1 MKSSPLSVR
10 IVARTLVAT
19 FCFAAGAASAGD
31 IHVLLG
37 VDPAD
42 ATGDVLLSASL
53 APAQS
58 LTRATG
64 SKTTIAQ
71 TSTMSEVMRASRTV
85 ENEIIIAP
93 AHVTASAMLHAYQ
106 LLATSGQEQI
116 YALVVK
122 NDIDKVEKLAGKRLY
137 LPQQDSLR
145 SYVAKGLLTESGV
158 KLAQFSKVT
167 YGNTSGGGLVALSFD
182 IADVTVA
189 DETQA
194 KEWINAHPGQ
204 ARILKTTRPVPGG
217 MNMVVRKDFCA
228 TECGRLADWVNS
240 PDGAI
245 PGIGRFRIASSDA
258 GRQFTYVASLGITT
272 PDALKG
278 VTRVSAEEVV
288 ELARKNVTIVD
299 TRSQKEFDN
308 EHVRGAVLASYVE
321 KSLKETDFD
330 ATKDNFDALKKIPK
344 DKPVLFLCNGPECWK
359 SYKASR
365 SAVAAGY
372 TKIYWF
378 RGGMPEWREKRLTEA
393 GIDAEAFTAL
403 VADPEV
409 KARLVATTEEAVSRG
424 VFGAPTF
431 FVGDAMFFGQDRLDF
446 VRDALKR

>member
-1 MKSSPLSVR
+1 MTSSSKSASAAMISLLLG
-10 IVARTLVAT
+10 LVLG
-19 FCFAAGAASAGD
+19 AGSAASAE

-64 SKTTIAQ
+64 SRTTIAQ
-71 TSTMSEVMRASRTV
+71 TSTMAEVMRASRTV

-93 AHVTASAMLHAYQ
+93 AHVTASAILHAYQ
-106 LLATSGQEQI
+106 LLATSGQEQV
-116 YALVVK
+116 YALVAR

-145 SYVAKGLLTESGV
+145 SYMAKGLLTESGI

-182 IADVTVA
+182 MADVTVA

-194 KEWINAHPGQ
+194 KEWITQHPGQ

-228 TECGRLADWVNS
+228 TECSRLGEWVNS

-245 PGIGRFRIASSDA
+245 PGVGRFRMASADA
-258 GRQFTYVASLGITT
+258 GRQFSYVASLGIAT
-272 PDALKG
+272 PEALDR
-278 VTRVSAEEVV
+278 VTRVSAEQVAD
-288 ELARKNVTIVD
+288 LGKQGVTIID
-299 TRSQKEFDN
+299 TRSQKEYDN
-308 EHVRGAVLASYVE
+308 EHIRGAVLASYLE
-321 KSLKETDFD
+321 KSLKEVDFD
-330 ATKDNFDALKKIPK
+330 AKKDDFSALKNFPK
-344 DKPVLFLCNGPECWK
+344 DKPVVFLSNGPECWK

-365 SAVAAGY
+365 AAAAEGY
-372 TKIYWF
+372 SKIYWF
-378 RGGMPEWREKRLTEA
+378 RGGMPEWREKRMPLEGSA
-393 GIDAEAFTAL
+393 GAAL
-403 VADPEV
+403 
-409 KARLVATTEEAVSRG
+409 ARLPAATQAGRVKTVAVAR
-424 VFGAPTF
+424 
-431 FVGDAMFFGQDRLDF
+431 
-446 VRDALKR
+446 

>member
-1 MKSSPLSVR
+1 MSSFPLSARGVR
-10 IVARTLVAT
+10 ALVAALV
-19 FCFAAGAASAGD
+19 FGAGAASAGE

-42 ATGDVLLSASL
+42 ASGDVLLSASL

-64 SKTTIAQ
+64 SKTTITQ
-71 TSTMSEVMRASRTV
+71 TSTMAEVMRASRTV

-93 AHVTASAMLHAYQ
+93 AHVTASAVLHAYQ
-106 LLATSGQEQI
+106 LLATSGQEQV
-116 YALVVK
+116 YALVVR

-158 KLAQFSKVT
+158 KLGQFSKVT

-182 IADVTVA
+182 MADVTVA

-194 KEWINAHPGQ
+194 KEWIAQHPGQ

-228 TECGRLADWVNS
+228 TECGRLGDWVNS

-245 PGIGRFRIASSDA
+245 PGIGRFRLASADA
-258 GRQFTYVASLGITT
+258 VRQFTYVASLGITT
-272 PDALKG
+272 PEALKG

-288 ELARKNVTIVD
+288 ELAKQGVTLVD
-299 TRSQKEFDN
+299 TRSQKEYDN
-308 EHVRGAVLASYVE
+308 EHVRGAMLASYIE
-321 KSLKETDFD
+321 KSLKEADFD
-330 ATKDNFDALKKIPK
+330 PSKDDFTALKTIPK
-344 DKPVLFLCNGPECWK
+344 EKPVVFLCNGPECWK
-359 SYKASR
+359 SYKASKT
-365 SAVAAGY
+365 AAAGGY

-378 RGGMPEWREKRLTEA
+378 RGGMPEWREKRLPVEGSA
-393 GIDAEAFTAL
+393 GAAL
-403 VADPEV
+403 AKLPQAAPAARAKTVA
-409 KARLVATTEEAVSRG
+409 AR
-424 VFGAPTF
+424 
-431 FVGDAMFFGQDRLDF
+431 
-446 VRDALKR
+446 